1 MASLADIVREF
12 GPAYQDQFKGGIL
25 PSHEKALCDIG
36 QCHTEAL
43 GGHLY
48 HCEECGHEHYQY
60 HSCRNR
66 ACPSCQ
72 GEAREN
78 WVDARL
84 KDILPCPYFHL
95 VFTVPEELNWVIRSN
110 QKLLLKALMQAAGM
124 SLLKLA
130 LDPKLLGGKIGAL
143 AILHTW
149 GSTLGY
155 HPHVHCLVPGGAYL
169 KDTRIWQAS
178 NDSFFLPVKALSRVF
193 RGMFLEAL
201 SGLIPNSEI
210 PVGLYNHDWVV
221 FCKATV
227 QGPEKVIEYL
237 SRYIYRTAIS
247 NGRIRKVENGL
258 VTFEYKDYHDGK
270 KKLMTLPGVEFLR
283 RFLQHVL
290 PSGFHRVRYFG
301 LFSPACKAE
310 FRSLQ
315 TALWN
320 RSGRL
325 FPEKRARVE
334 KVLVCPRCQSQKLRL
349 VGVFRRGTRA
359 PPRSKPMVLPA
370 LTGKNSNAGVH
381 ASN

>member
-1 MASLADIVREF
+1 MESLANIVREF
-12 GPAYQDQFKGGIL
+12 GPAYQEQFKEGLL
-25 PSHEKALCDIG
+25 PSHEKALRDIG

-48 HCEECGHEHYQY
+48 RCEDCGLEHFRY

-72 GEAREN
+72 GEAREK

-84 KDILPCPYFHL
+84 KDLLPCRYFHL
-95 VFTVPEELNWVIRSN
+95 VFTVPEELNRVIRSN

-130 LDPKLLGGKIGAL
+130 LDPKLLGGKIGVL
-143 AILHTW
+143 AVLHTW
-149 GSTLGY
+149 GSTLEY
-155 HPHVHCLVPGGAYL
+155 HPHVHCLVPGGAFL

-201 SGLIPNSEI
+201 SGLVPESEI
-210 PVGLYNHDWVV
+210 PEGLYKHDWVV

-247 NGRIRKVENGL
+247 NARIRKVENGL
-258 VTFEYKDYHDGK
+258 VTFEYKDYRDGK
-270 KKLMTLPGVEFLR
+270 KKLMTLPGSEFLR

-301 LFSPACKAE
+301 FFSPACKAE

-320 RSGRL
+320 LSGRL
-325 FPEKRARVE
+325 FPEKRPRAE
-334 KVLVCPRCQSQKLRL
+334 KVLVCPRCQSQRL
-349 VGVFRRGTRA
+349 SLVRVLSRGTRA
-359 PPRSKPMVLPA
+359 PPGSRPMLNPEK
-370 LTGKNSNAGVH
+370 TGTDSNTGVH
-381 ASN
+381 FPN

>member
-155 HPHVHCLVPGGAYL
+155 HPHVHAWFQV
-169 KDTRIWQAS
+169 
-178 NDSFFLPVKALSRVF
+178 
-193 RGMFLEAL
+193 E
-201 SGLIPNSEI
+201 LI
-210 PVGLYNHDWVV
+210 
-221 FCKATV
+221 
-227 QGPEKVIEYL
+227 
-237 SRYIYRTAIS
+237 
-247 NGRIRKVENGL
+247 
-258 VTFEYKDYHDGK
+258 
-270 KKLMTLPGVEFLR
+270 
-283 RFLQHVL
+283 
-290 PSGFHRVRYFG
+290 
-301 LFSPACKAE
+301 
-310 FRSLQ
+310 
-315 TALWN
+315 
-320 RSGRL
+320 
-325 FPEKRARVE
+325 
-334 KVLVCPRCQSQKLRL
+334 
-349 VGVFRRGTRA
+349 
-359 PPRSKPMVLPA
+359 
-370 LTGKNSNAGVH
+370 
-381 ASN
+381 